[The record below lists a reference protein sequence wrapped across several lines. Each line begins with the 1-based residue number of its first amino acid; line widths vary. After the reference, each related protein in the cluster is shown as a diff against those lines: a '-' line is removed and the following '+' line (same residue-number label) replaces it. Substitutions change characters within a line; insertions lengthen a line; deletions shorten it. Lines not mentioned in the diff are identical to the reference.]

1 MKEKEFID
9 MFTNNV
15 CLLDPKVSLQAKGLY
30 YSMLL
35 NMYNEEHSF
44 KEIIKSSRLDTD
56 EVYLLLLDLIEHGY
70 LYIAQP
76 PLYKVE
82 KGKEFFYAFDDDE
95 LDIKVQEKGW
105 SRQDKNLTIQRFK
118 GLGEMNSE
126 QLWDTTM
133 NPETRT
139 LIRVGIE
146 DPLLVERRIG
156 VLMGKDAGLRKQWIE
171 ENIDFS
177 SYDTFME
184 ERK

>member
-1 MKEKEFID
+1 
-9 MFTNNV
+9 
-15 CLLDPKVSLQAKGLY
+15 
-30 YSMLL
+30 
-35 NMYNEEHSF
+35 
-44 KEIIKSSRLDTD
+44 
-56 EVYLLLLDLIEHGY
+56 
-70 LYIAQP
+70 
-76 PLYKVE
+76 
-82 KGKEFFYAFDDDE
+82 
-95 LDIKVQEKGW
+95 
-105 SRQDKNLTIQRFK
+105 
-118 GLGEMNSE
+118 MNSE

-171 ENIDFS
+171 ENIDFN

>member
-70 LYIAQP
+70 LY
-76 PLYKVE
+76 LS
-82 KGKEFFYAFDDDE
+82 
-95 LDIKVQEKGW
+95 IKV
-105 SRQDKNLTIQRFK
+105 SDN
-118 GLGEMNSE
+118 
-126 QLWDTTM
+126 
-133 NPETRT
+133 
-139 LIRVGIE
+139 
-146 DPLLVERRIG
+146 
-156 VLMGKDAGLRKQWIE
+156 
-171 ENIDFS
+171 
-177 SYDTFME
+177 DTFLYLKQVMK
-184 ERK
+184 RSNK